1 MIPAQITAKCYK
13 YVSAKQKNKVK
24 KNLFGAIADE
34 SLDLW
39 LQTQLDNIEESY
51 TPFAFRFINESIE
64 NSAEMPVCNLPSHT
78 GLVP

>member
-1 MIPAQITAKCYK
+1 MIPAQIKAKSYK

-39 LQTQLDNIEESY
+39 LQTQLDNIEDSY
-51 TPFAFRFINESIE
+51 KPFAFRFINESIE
-64 NSAEMPVCNLPSHT
+64 NKSQDACL
-78 GLVP
+78 